1 MPANI
6 NSSKLKTFAKNQRM
20 SVTDKKLIQTAAKN
34 IDELEAKVA
43 QLEQSFN
50 NKIKLKQNPFVKDL
64 LEKEKLREK
73 AASKIQIRRIN
84 NTLLLKEKKI
94 ADLTAII
101 NVTKTKA
108 VNKQD
113 FNKFIG
119 NSVAE
124 LQTSFD
130 QASSGSEI
138 DILIRD
144 VEIEASVI
152 TESQN
157 NRPVFIIPSRV
168 DMKELGS
175 ENFQKIK
182 YSLSIVPKD
191 ID

>member
-6 NSSKLKTFAKNQRM
+6 NSAKLKTFAKNQRM

-64 LEKEKLREK
+64 LEKEKLKEK